1 MSIILP
7 SEYLILRQPSGQ
19 PARILHVKDNAETV
33 VFEGKRWPAK
43 WMMDWL
49 AVSSTHGHLRCFNQ
63 RRGRGGHPG
72 SIEELYAEATR

>member
-19 PARILHVKDNAETV
+19 PARIFHIKDSAETV

-49 AVSSTHGHLRCFNQ
+49 ATSGQYGHLRCFNQ
-63 RRGRGGHPG
+63 RKGRRGHPG
-72 SIEELYAEATR
+72 SIVELYAEATR

>member
-19 PARILHVKDNAETV
+19 PARILHIKDNAEIV

-43 WMMDWL
+43 WMMDSM
-49 AVSSTHGHLRCFNQ
+49 ATSSQYGHLRCFNQ
-63 RRGRGGHPG
+63 RKGRRGHPG
-72 SIEELYAEATR
+72 SIVELYTEGAS